1 MADVHVTTYINL
13 CYYIGENFV
22 SISIETDT
30 CVDYR
35 CIMPSRHINGHSIR
49 YGKRTGSFTLR
60 VDDLR
65 ENVICLFEKECSNAL
80 FIEDVLRKCNNIL
93 TFCSGE

>member
-13 CYYIGENFV
+13 CCYRGENFV

-35 CIMPSRHINGHSIR
+35 CIMPSRHINGHSLR
-49 YGKRTGSFTLR
+49 YGKRMGSFTLR
-60 VDDLR
+60 VDDLL
-65 ENVICLFEKECSNAL
+65 ENVICLFERECSNAL
-80 FIEDVLRKCNNIL
+80 FI
-93 TFCSGE
+93 

>member
-13 CYYIGENFV
+13 CCYTEESFV

-30 CVDYR
+30 YVDYR
-35 CIMPSRHINGHSIR
+35 CIIPSRHINGHSIR
-49 YGKRTGSFTLR
+49 YGKWIGGFTLR

-65 ENVICLFEKECSNAL
+65 ENVICLFEREYSYAL
-80 FIEDVLRKCNNIL
+80 FI
-93 TFCSGE
+93 